1 MTVFDLERKHR
12 HDRHGVRDDVVGRVG
27 FEPTVFL
34 MSRIYSALASAS
46 LHTYPYWLQGRDSD
60 PHAAAYEA
68 VFLPVE
74 HPAVLCPKIG
84 AGVGKRT

>member
-27 FEPTVFL
+27 FEPTAFP
-34 MSRIYSALASAS
+34 MSRFYGPLASAS
-46 LHTYPYWLQGRDSD
+46 LHTYPYWLQGRDLN

-68 VFLPVE
+68 GVLPVDY
-74 HPAVLCPKIG
+74 PAVLCPKVG
-84 AGVGKRT
+84 AGVEERV